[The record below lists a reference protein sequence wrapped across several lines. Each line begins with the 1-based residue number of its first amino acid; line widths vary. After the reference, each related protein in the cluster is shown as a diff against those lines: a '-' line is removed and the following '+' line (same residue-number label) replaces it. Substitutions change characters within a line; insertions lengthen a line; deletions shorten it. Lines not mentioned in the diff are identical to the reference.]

1 VAPVRLRKPLD
12 VALPDVRSER
22 VRRAHAEAIEELQG
36 VPLVA
41 AALIK
46 DVSLADATDTPI
58 AHGQGR
64 PVLVFV
70 SPVRGASTSGRVTET
85 RSATYDRSKFVVL
98 RATGFGATVT
108 VDLLVV

>member
-1 VAPVRLRKPLD
+1 MRLRKPLG
-12 VALPDVRSER
+12 VVIPGVGPEST
-22 VRRAHAEAIEELQG
+22 RRDHAEAIRELQRSK
-36 VPLVA
+36 LVA
-41 AALIK
+41 AKLIK
-46 DVSLADATDTPI
+46 DIELADATDTPI